1 MSSYPTL
8 RINKDLQDC
17 LAKTLAPMLVKI
29 GARKVSESREEYKIQ
44 TVIGEL
50 FIHIHDNWVHCCF
63 DDVAAARKH
72 FGDHGFQC
80 RLNPCSGKWNW
91 HYFDVNPDVIYPK
104 PRDWRKGH
112 LKLLADTVWREI
124 EDLTPEA
131 VAKSKVILAEH
142 HRLVEA
148 AR

>member
-1 MSSYPTL
+1 MSAYPTL
-8 RINKDLQDC
+8 KVSKDLQSH

-29 GARKVSESREEYKIQ
+29 GARKVSEDREEYKIK
-44 TVIGEL
+44 TVVGEL
-50 FIHIHDNWVHCCF
+50 FISICDNWVHCCF
-63 DDVAAARKH
+63 EDVAAARKH

-91 HYFDVNPDVIYPK
+91 HWFDVDPK
-104 PRDWRKGH
+104 VLVEKPTVKGH

-131 VAKSKVILAEH
+131 VAKSKLILAEH
-142 HRLVEA
+142 QRLMA
-148 AR
+148 K